1 MPRNLS
7 RQVAFDAEPM
17 LAEIKTT
24 SVRSTWL
31 PAFAATSAMLDTS
44 RWQTRAARGLSWNRS
59 GKPIKSRGA
68 H

>member
-1 MPRNLS
+1 MPRNFI

-17 LAEIKTT
+17 LAGITIAPA
-24 SVRSTWL
+24 RNLWL
-31 PAFAATSAMLDTS
+31 PAFAATSATLDTS

-59 GKPIKSRGA
+59 GKPHRSRTA